1 MNPARGSLLGI
12 EHLEAAEILRL
23 LKFARR
29 MNPDKPRPLLK
40 GKRVLLLFYEASTRT
55 RSSFEI
61 AAKSLGAHTV
71 LIQSIGSSIEKG
83 ESLLDTG
90 YTVRAVGADIIV
102 IRHPNAGAPYV
113 MAQHIDVPVIN
124 AGDGLHEHPSQALL
138 DAYTILRNKKTFKG
152 LQVAIVGDI
161 FHSRVARSACHLLS
175 KFGVKIILCG
185 PPELVPDIATTLAPG
200 VRVTRHIE
208 DALRGTDVVMLLRV
222 QTERLSGMKI
232 DLAGIHRALPDDPG
246 PLEDGEEGCHRDAS
260 RPDHS
265 WSGTDQ
271 RSRRRRPGAHP
282 GGSAQRRAHAH
293 GDSGA
298 GDGEDAMTAQ
308 RKHRTSL
315 LIKGGHL
322 IDPAARIDAPMDVLL
337 KDGRVAEVAPP
348 NKIKGG
354 ADEKF
359 DARGLIVAPGFIDLH
374 AHLREPGQAH
384 KETIATGTAA
394 AAAGGFT
401 SVCTMP
407 NTVPVVDSVEWI
419 EWLRQPE
426 RGAVVN
432 VFAIAAATRASKGAT
447 LTDFRAL
454 HTAGAIAVTDD
465 GKPILEDSIMREA
478 LVLGGELNFPVVQH
492 AEDTRMTENCS
503 MHAGARSFRLGLR
516 GMTAAAEA
524 SIVERDVQL
533 AMHIPNARLH
543 VAHLSTAD
551 ALKSVRRG
559 KRAKARVTFEVTPHH
574 FTLTDEDMRDY
585 DSNYKMNPPLRSASD
600 REAILAALADGTVD
614 AIATDHAPHAAHEKE
629 MEFERAA
636 FGITGLE
643 TALALAITRLHR
655 EKRIPLARIVEL
667 FTAGPARCFD
677 LRGRGSLVRGSVADV
692 TVFDPKKKWTFDAAK
707 SRSKSRNTPFDG
719 WQLTGKVVATIV
731 GGKIVYSGH

>member
-1 MNPARGSLLGI
+1 VN
-12 EHLEAAEILRL
+12 
-23 LKFARR
+23 
-29 MNPDKPRPLLK
+29 N
-40 GKRVLLLFYEASTRT
+40 
-55 RSSFEI
+55 
-61 AAKSLGAHTV
+61 
-71 LIQSIGSSIEKG
+71 
-83 ESLLDTG
+83 
-90 YTVRAVGADIIV
+90 
-102 IRHPNAGAPYV
+102 
-113 MAQHIDVPVIN
+113 
-124 AGDGLHEHPSQALL
+124 
-138 DAYTILRNKKTFKG
+138 
-152 LQVAIVGDI
+152 
-161 FHSRVARSACHLLS
+161 
-175 KFGVKIILCG
+175 
-185 PPELVPDIATTLAPG
+185 
-200 VRVTRHIE
+200 
-208 DALRGTDVVMLLRV
+208 
-222 QTERLSGMKI
+222 
-232 DLAGIHRALPDDPG
+232 
-246 PLEDGEEGCHRDAS
+246 
-260 RPDHS
+260 
-265 WSGTDQ
+265 
-271 RSRRRRPGAHP
+271 
-282 GGSAQRRAHAH
+282 
-293 GDSGA
+293 
-298 GDGEDAMTAQ
+298 
-308 RKHRTSL
+308 RKENTSL

-348 NKIKGG
+348 NKIKS

-374 AHLREPGQAH
+374 VHLREPGQTY

-432 VFAIAAATRASKGAT
+432 VFGIAAASKGAA

-454 HTAGAIAVTDD
+454 HTAGAVAVTDD
-465 GKPILEDSIMREA
+465 GKPILDDRIMREA
-478 LVLGGELNFPVVQH
+478 LILGGELNFPVVQH

-533 AMHIPNARLH
+533 AMQIPNARLH

-600 REAILAALADGTVD
+600 LEAILAALADGTVD

-692 TVFDPKKKWTFDAAK
+692 TIFDPKKKWTFDVAK
-707 SRSKSRNTPFDG
+707 SRSKSKNTPFDG
-719 WQLTGKVVATIV
+719 WQLTGKVVATMV
-731 GGKIVYSGH
+731 GGKIVYSA